1 MKSKILGNCF
11 DHSEDKPDGRNI
23 GLFCWADLSA
33 KTVLSSRMEVKR
45 SHRNIPH
52 SFRHCEAQRREQQ
65 RIQMT
70 TDFTSLNLRD
80 EVMQAVTEL
89 GYNEPTPIQTAMIP
103 LMLSGVD
110 VIGQAQTGTG
120 KTAAFTL
127 PILHNFQQQR
137 HVQALVLAPT
147 RELALQVSK
156 TVTEYGRHLDV
167 RVLAVYG
174 GQPYGPQISKL
185 NRGIDI
191 VVGTPG
197 RLLDLIDRNALN
209 IKHIKTLVL
218 DEADEMLNMGFME
231 DVEKILAETPVER
244 QTALFSATMPPRIR
258 SLANRFMRDPQS
270 VTIKRDSLN
279 TLAIEQRYYLVH
291 ESDKTN
297 ALTRL
302 FEIEPIKS
310 ALIFARTRAE
320 TATLA
325 NELVVRG
332 IPAEAIHGDLD
343 QNARE
348 RVLGR
353 FRANQLKVLVATDVA
368 ARGLDIDD
376 ISHVFNYHLPD
387 DAEVY
392 IHRIGRTGRAGK
404 TGVAITLL
412 SPKEKRRMREVEFL
426 TKQQVMKA
434 ELPTVSEIHRHRE
447 NEVVETMKIWLGRGR
462 YKRELEM
469 VQELIEAGHDPLN
482 IAAAALKIAR
492 ADEKQRPIAEVGEVR
507 SDYRSEKQLKPKNG
521 RPLKGMHREKFGR
534 SERSVKNLSNKRRG
548 ASSHEEGMI
557 RLKINKGKMHNIRP
571 NDVVGQIA
579 FHANI
584 PGYTIGKIR
593 IEDNFSFVDI
603 PEDVAEQVVKQSGN
617 YKIGKEK
624 FSVVMTK

>member
-1 MKSKILGNCF
+1 
-11 DHSEDKPDGRNI
+11 
-23 GLFCWADLSA
+23 
-33 KTVLSSRMEVKR
+33 
-45 SHRNIPH
+45 
-52 SFRHCEAQRREQQ
+52 
-65 RIQMT
+65 MT
-70 TDFTSLNLRD
+70 TEFTSLSLRD
-80 EVMQAVTEL
+80 EVMQAITEL
-89 GYNEPTPIQTAMIP
+89 GYSTPTPIQAGMIP
-103 LMLSGVD
+103 LMLTGVD

-120 KTAAFTL
+120 KTAAFAL
-127 PILHNFQQQR
+127 PILHNFQPQR

-147 RELALQVSK
+147 RELALQVADSM
-156 TVTEYGRHLDV
+156 TEYGKHLNV

-174 GQPYGPQISKL
+174 GQPYGPQISRL
-185 NRGIDI
+185 NRGVDV

-197 RLLDLIDRNALN
+197 RLLDLIERNALN
-209 IKHIKTLVL
+209 IKHIHTLVL
-218 DEADEMLNMGFME
+218 DEADEMLNMGFIE
-231 DVEKILAETPVER
+231 DIEKILAETPAER

-258 SLANRFMRDPQS
+258 SLANRFMRAPQS
-270 VTIKRDSLN
+270 VTIKRDTTN
-279 TLAIEQRYYLVH
+279 ALAIEQRYYLVH
-291 ESDKTN
+291 EADKTN

-412 SPKEKRRMREVEFL
+412 SPKEKRRMREVEAL
-426 TKQQVMKA
+426 TKQQVTRM
-434 ELPTVSEIHRHRE
+434 EIPSVGDIHRHRE
-447 NEVVETMKIWLGRGR
+447 NKVVETMKVWLGRGR

-469 VQELIEAGHDPLN
+469 VQELVDAGFDVTQ

-492 ADEKQRPIAEVGEVR
+492 ADEKQRPIAEIAEVK
-507 SDYRSEKQLKPKNG
+507 SDYRGEKQYKPKNAG
-521 RPLKGMHREKFGR
+521 RETYGRRELPIKSPANR
-534 SERSVKNLSNKRRG
+534 KRG
-548 ASSHEEGMI
+548 DSSHEEGMV
-557 RLKINKGKMHNIRP
+557 RLKINKGRSSGIRP
-571 NDVVGQIA
+571 NDIVGTIA

-593 IEDNFSFVDI
+593 IEDTFTFVDI
-603 PEDVAEQVVKQSGN
+603 PEDLLDQVMKQNGN
-617 YKIGKEK
+617 YRIGKEK
-624 FSVVMTK
+624 FSLAKAK

>member
-1 MKSKILGNCF
+1 
-11 DHSEDKPDGRNI
+11 
-23 GLFCWADLSA
+23 
-33 KTVLSSRMEVKR
+33 
-45 SHRNIPH
+45 
-52 SFRHCEAQRREQQ
+52 
-65 RIQMT
+65 MT
-70 TDFTSLNLRD
+70 TEFASLNLRD
-80 EVMQAVTEL
+80 EIMQAITEL
-89 GYNEPTPIQTAMIP
+89 GYNEPTAIQAGMIP
-103 LMLSGVD
+103 LMLTGVD

-120 KTAAFTL
+120 KTAAFAL
-127 PILHNFQQQR
+127 PILHNHQQQR

-147 RELALQVSK
+147 RELALQVADSII
-156 TVTEYGRHLDV
+156 EYGKHLNV

-185 NRGIDI
+185 NRGVDI

-197 RLLDLIDRNALN
+197 RLLDLIERNSLN
-209 IKHIKTLVL
+209 IKHIRTLVL

-231 DVEKILAETPVER
+231 DVEKILAETPPER
-244 QTALFSATMPPRIR
+244 QTALFSATLPPRIR

-270 VTIKRDSLN
+270 VTIKRDTQN
-279 TLAIEQRYYLVH
+279 ALAIEQRYYLVH

-353 FRANQLKVLVATDVA
+353 FRSNQLKVLVATDVA

-412 SPKEKRRMREVEFL
+412 SPKEKRRMREVEAL
-426 TKQQVMKA
+426 TKQTVTKM
-434 ELPTVSEIHRHRE
+434 ELPTIGEIHRHRE
-447 NEVVETMKIWLGRGR
+447 AQVVENLKIWLGRGR

-482 IAAAALKIAR
+482 IAAAAIKIAR
-492 ADEKQRPIAEVGEVR
+492 ADEKQRPIAEVGEVK
-507 SDYRSEKQLKPKNG
+507 SDYKSQEKELRYRGGGK
-521 RPLKGMHREKFGR
+521 RETFGR
-534 SERSVKNLSNKRRG
+534 RDIPIKSPSNKRRG
-548 ASSHEEGMI
+548 DSSHEEGMV
-557 RLKINKGKMHNIRP
+557 RMKINTGTSSGIRP
-571 NDVVGQIA
+571 NDIVGTIA

-593 IEDNFSFVDI
+593 IEDTFTFVDI
-603 PEDVAEQVVKQSGN
+603 PEDLLEQVMKQNGN
-617 YKIGKEK
+617 YRVGKDKISLVKAK
-624 FSVVMTK
+624 

>member
-1 MKSKILGNCF
+1 
-11 DHSEDKPDGRNI
+11 
-23 GLFCWADLSA
+23 
-33 KTVLSSRMEVKR
+33 
-45 SHRNIPH
+45 
-52 SFRHCEAQRREQQ
+52 
-65 RIQMT
+65 MT
-70 TDFTSLNLRD
+70 TEFTSLNLRD
-80 EVMQAVTEL
+80 EVVQAITEL
-89 GYNEPTPIQTAMIP
+89 GYSTPTPIQAGMIP
-103 LMLSGVD
+103 IMLKGVD

-120 KTAAFTL
+120 KTAAFAL
-127 PILHNFQQQR
+127 PILHNFKSQR
-137 HVQALVLAPT
+137 QPQALILAPT
-147 RELALQVSK
+147 RELALQVADSMI
-156 TVTEYGRHLDV
+156 EYGKHLNV

-174 GQPYGPQISKL
+174 GQPYGPQISNLK
-185 NRGIDI
+185 RGVDI

-197 RLLDLIDRNALN
+197 RLNDLLERKVLN
-209 IKHIKTLVL
+209 LSEVKTVVL
-218 DEADEMLNMGFME
+218 DEADEMLNMGFIE
-231 DVEKILAETPVER
+231 EVEKILAETPPQR
-244 QTALFSATMPPRIR
+244 QTALFSATLPPRIR

-270 VTIKRDSLN
+270 VHIKRETL
-279 TLAIEQRYYLVH
+279 TLASTEQRYYLVH

-368 ARGLDIDD
+368 ARGLDIED

-404 TGVAITLL
+404 TGIAITLL
-412 SPKEKRRMREVEFL
+412 SPREKRRLREVEAL
-426 TKQQVMKA
+426 TKQPVKKM
-434 ELPTVSEIHRHRE
+434 ELPTTSDIIKYRE
-447 NEVVETMKIWLGRGR
+447 AQVVENLKIWLGRGR

-482 IAAAALKIAR
+482 IAAAAIKIAR
-492 ADEKQRPIAEVGEVR
+492 ADEKQRPIAEVGEVKDER
-507 SDYRSEKQLKPKNG
+507 KRPEGEAG
-521 RPLKGMHREKFGR
+521 RGSRREPSGR
-534 SERSVKNLSNKRRG
+534 REGAGRG
-548 ASSHEEGMI
+548 GSARARGDGSHEEGMV
-557 RLKINKGKMHNIRP
+557 RLKLNKGKTHGVRP
-571 NDVVGQIA
+571 SDIVGTIA

-593 IEDNFSFVDI
+593 IEDKFSFVDI
-603 PEDVAEQVVKQSGN
+603 PEDVLEQVLKQNGN
-617 YKIGKEK
+617 YRIGKEK
-624 FSVVMTK
+624 FALAKAK

>member
-1 MKSKILGNCF
+1 
-11 DHSEDKPDGRNI
+11 
-23 GLFCWADLSA
+23 
-33 KTVLSSRMEVKR
+33 
-45 SHRNIPH
+45 
-52 SFRHCEAQRREQQ
+52 
-65 RIQMT
+65 MT
-70 TDFTSLNLRD
+70 TEFTSLNLR
-80 EVMQAVTEL
+80 EEIVQAITEL
-89 GYNEPTPIQTAMIP
+89 GYAEPTPIQAAIIP
-103 LMLSGVD
+103 IMLNGAD

-120 KTAAFTL
+120 KTAAFAL
-127 PILHNFQQQR
+127 PILHNFTPQR
-137 HVQALVLAPT
+137 HVQALILAPT
-147 RELALQVSK
+147 RELALQVADSM
-156 TVTEYGRHLDV
+156 TEYGKHLNV
-167 RVLAVYG
+167 HVLAVYG
-174 GQPYGPQISKL
+174 GQPYGPQISRL
-185 NRGIDI
+185 NRGVDI

-197 RLLDLIDRNALN
+197 RLLDLIKRNALN
-209 IKHIKTLVL
+209 IKHVRTVVL
-218 DEADEMLNMGFME
+218 DEADEMLNMGFIE
-231 DVEKILAETPVER
+231 DVEEILGDTPPER
-244 QTALFSATMPPRIR
+244 QTALFSATLPPRIR
-258 SLANRFMRDPQS
+258 SLANRFMRDPQP
-270 VTIKRDSLN
+270 VTIKRATL
-279 TLAIEQRYYLVH
+279 TLASTEQRYYLVH

-368 ARGLDIDD
+368 ARGLDIED

-412 SPKEKRRMREVEFL
+412 SPREKRRLREVEAL
-426 TKQQVMKA
+426 TKQPITKM
-434 ELPTVSEIHRHRE
+434 ELPSVEDIHRRRE
-447 NEVVETMKIWLGRGR
+447 SQVVENMKIWLGRGR

-469 VQELIEAGHDPLN
+469 VNELIEAGHEPLN

-492 ADEKQRPIAEVGEVR
+492 ADEKQRPIAEIAEVKDER
-507 SDYRSEKQLKPKNG
+507 KRKDERGKRESFERREGTG
-521 RPLKGMHREKFGR
+521 RGGTSRRRAEGPA
-534 SERSVKNLSNKRRG
+534 RRG
-548 ASSHEEGMI
+548 GDSSHEEGMV
-557 RLKINKGKMHNIRP
+557 RLKLNKGKLNGIRP
-571 NDVVGQIA
+571 NDIVGTIA

-593 IEDNFSFVDI
+593 IEEKHSFVDI
-603 PEDVAEQVVKQSGN
+603 PEDLVEQVLKHNGN
-617 YKIGKEK
+617 YRVGKEK
-624 FSVVMTK
+624 FNVQKAN

>member
-1 MKSKILGNCF
+1 
-11 DHSEDKPDGRNI
+11 
-23 GLFCWADLSA
+23 
-33 KTVLSSRMEVKR
+33 
-45 SHRNIPH
+45 
-52 SFRHCEAQRREQQ
+52 
-65 RIQMT
+65 MT
-70 TDFTSLNLRD
+70 TEFASLNLRD
-80 EVMQAVTEL
+80 ELMQAIIEL
-89 GYNEPTPIQTAMIP
+89 GYAEPTPIQAALIP
-103 LMLSGVD
+103 IMLTGAD

-120 KTAAFTL
+120 KTAAFAF
-127 PILHNFQQQR
+127 PILHNFQPQK

-147 RELALQVSK
+147 RELALQVANSMN
-156 TVTEYGRHLDV
+156 EYGKHLNV

-185 NRGIDI
+185 NHGIDI

-197 RLLDLIDRNALN
+197 RLLDLIERNALN
-209 IKHIKTLVL
+209 IKHIKTLVI

-231 DVEKILAETPVER
+231 DVEKILAETPTER
-244 QTALFSATMPPRIR
+244 QTALFSATLPPRIR
-258 SLANRFMRDPQS
+258 SLASRFMRDPQA
-270 VTIKRDSLN
+270 VTIKRD
-279 TLAIEQRYYLVH
+279 TLTVSAIEQRYYLVH
-291 ESDKTN
+291 ESDKTSM
-297 ALTRL
+297 LTRL
-302 FEIEPIKS
+302 FEVEPIKS

-368 ARGLDIDD
+368 ARGLDIED

-412 SPKEKRRMREVEFL
+412 SPKEKRRLREVEAL
-426 TKQQVMKA
+426 TKQPITKM
-434 ELPTVSEIHRHRE
+434 EIPSVDDILKHRE
-447 NEVVETMKIWLGRGR
+447 NQVVETMKVWLGRGR

-492 ADEKQRPIAEVGEVR
+492 ADEKQRPIAEISEVKADFKR
-507 SDYRSEKQLKPKNG
+507 KEERGKRDSIG
-521 RPLKGMHREKFGR
+521 RRAEFGR
-534 SERSVKNLSNKRRG
+534 GSRQRSRG
-548 ASSHEEGMI
+548 DASHEEGMI
-557 RLKINKGKMHNIRP
+557 RLKLNKGKLQGIRP
-571 NDVVGQIA
+571 NDIVGTIA

-593 IEDNFSFVDI
+593 IEDKVTFVDV
-603 PEDVAEQVVKQSGN
+603 PEDLLAQVLKQNGN
-617 YKIGKEK
+617 YRIGKDK
-624 FSVVMTK
+624 FALAKA